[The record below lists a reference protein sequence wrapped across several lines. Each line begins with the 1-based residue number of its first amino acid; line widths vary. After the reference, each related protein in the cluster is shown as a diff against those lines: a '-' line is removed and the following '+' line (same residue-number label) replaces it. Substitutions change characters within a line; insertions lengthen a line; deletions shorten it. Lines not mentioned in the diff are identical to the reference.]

1 MNYVTLF
8 PGGPEVSKLCLGG
21 GQFGAR
27 LSREEA
33 RGQLDLF
40 FDRGGN
46 FVDTARVYA
55 DWIPGGHGASELTI
69 GAWLKDRK
77 LRDRMVISTK
87 GAHPDLKTMHIP
99 RMDPADIRSD
109 LEESL
114 RALGTDYID
123 LYFLHRDDPSRPA
136 GEILQTLESFR
147 KEGKI
152 RSYGCSNWKLER
164 IEEAGR
170 AAAGLGCEGFVCNQI
185 RWGLADLNTQAI
197 SDKTLVVMDKE
208 IYAFHRRTKKA
219 VMAYTS
225 SSGGYFSKRLREQ
238 PLSPSARAVYDN
250 EPNRILLEK
259 LRGWE
264 KELGRAAAVLVSAY
278 VMNQDFPA
286 VPIASFSSAGQ
297 LEETLPAADLVLPP
311 ELLEEIRSIKRFT
324 C

>member
-1 MNYVTLF
+1 MHYITLF
-8 PGGPEVSKLCLGG
+8 PGGPRVSKLCLGT

-33 RGQLDLF
+33 LKQLDLF
-40 FDRGGN
+40 FDQGGN

-55 DWIPGGHGASELTI
+55 DWIPGGHGASESAI
-69 GAWLKDRK
+69 GAWLRDRK
-77 LRDRMVISTK
+77 PRDRVIISSK

-99 RMDPADIRSD
+99 RMAPADVRFD

-123 LYFLHRDDPSRPA
+123 LYFLHRDDPSRPVE
-136 GEILQTLESFR
+136 EILDMLESFR

-152 RSYGCSNWKLER
+152 RRYGCSNWKLHR
-164 IEEAGR
+164 IEEADK
-170 AAAGLGCEGFVCNQI
+170 AAARLGCGGFVCNQI
-185 RWGLADLNTQAI
+185 RWGLADLNIRAI
-197 SDKTLVVMDKE
+197 QDKSLVLMDKE
-208 IYAFHRRTKKA
+208 IHAFHRRTKKA

-225 SSGGYFSKRLREQ
+225 SCGGYFSKRLRGE

-250 EPNRILLEK
+250 EPNQKLLEK
-259 LRGWE
+259 LKNWE
-264 KELGRAAAVLVSAY
+264 GELKRPAAVLVSAY

-297 LEETLPAADLVLPP
+297 LEETLPATDLVLPP
-311 ELLEEIRSIKRFT
+311 ELLEEIRSLKRFT
-324 C
+324 L